1 MAKNR
6 IKTPGE
12 LQVDDTFYMVVS
24 TAVDEHKGNLSKGE
38 FRCFDIQKHVV
49 DGVKRDTRD
58 NSLRIIESEGEEYR
72 APKNGYNGRYDEK
85 SVIADEQKAKE
96 LYTKLNHAEWLK
108 VKTQLEELE
117 EVKQFMENVIKIH
130 DPELSCLKKSTV
142 LLVEEND
149 NND

>member
-24 TAVDEHKGNLSKGE
+24 SPVDEHKGSLSKSE
-38 FRCFDIQKHVV
+38 FRNFDIQKHVV
-49 DGVKRDTRD
+49 DGVKRDARD
-58 NSLRIIESEGEEYR
+58 NSLRVIESEGEEYR

-108 VKTQLEELE
+108 VKNEIEELE
-117 EVKQFMENVIKIH
+117 QIKQFLEDVIKIH
-130 DPELSCLKKSTV
+130 DPELSCLKNSTV
-142 LLVEEND
+142 LVVEEND